1 MRVSFWKVA
10 TIVAYLKEVES
21 PYAVLDFIRSY
32 LGDTVD
38 AKEFA
43 KQFLERRAK
52 QKANQQRQQ
61 QQVGLSLLITF
72 VSHRPFKLFPTPVH
86 VMSRSCRPVE
96 WMSSE

>member
-1 MRVSFWKVA
+1 MLLLRKVA

-32 LGDTVD
+32 LGDTVE

-61 QQVGLSLLITF
+61 QQVGLSLLSLNPNKTIITVF
-72 VSHRPFKLFPTPVH
+72 SGL
-86 VMSRSCRPVE
+86 
-96 WMSSE
+96 

>member
-1 MRVSFWKVA
+1 MFTNCVSVPTWCLCAVA

-32 LGDTVD
+32 LGDTVE

-61 QQVGLSLLITF
+61 QQVDLI
-72 VSHRPFKLFPTPVH
+72 
-86 VMSRSCRPVE
+86 
-96 WMSSE
+96 SEDRKHQLVTKYVR

>member
-1 MRVSFWKVA
+1 M
-10 TIVAYLKEVES
+10 AYLKEVES

-32 LGDTVD
+32 LGDTVE

-61 QQVGLSLLITF
+61 QQVSWSSNSKSHKDVSLQTASAWQ
-72 VSHRPFKLFPTPVH
+72 VKL
-86 VMSRSCRPVE
+86 
-96 WMSSE
+96 